1 MKLLITGDF
10 YVANHEAVT
19 IDDGL
24 KEVFTACDYRV
35 VNYEGPVADD
45 HYTVLP
51 LKSGPRLMQPTETK
65 QLLKELGVD
74 ALTLANNHIMDYG
87 EAGFNK
93 TVATLKDFTLF
104 GAGRWDEAYRLTT
117 IEKEGLKIGML
128 NFSELQFGMLID
140 EWTQGSNT
148 LGCAWVNHPR
158 VNQLIMESKKQV
170 DCLVAIVHAGVEMID
185 VPLPEWRDRY
195 REMIDLGCDAVI
207 AHHPHVVQGYET
219 YKGKPIAY
227 SLGNFCFS
235 MINKTNNT
243 EWYFGAIAV
252 LNIRKDSLTFNLV
265 GCQLDNGCLK
275 LADIPQ
281 WHEKRR
287 KLCEFLADKS
297 YMQKVNN
304 HCNQMM
310 YDYWSLFAMGGVI
323 SLKSLTLK
331 NIARMILKKYNS
343 VHLLNNIQCESH
355 RWCISRALRQDSLTG
370 EK

>member
-104 GAGRWDEAYRLTT
+104 GAGKWDEAYRLTT
-117 IEKEGLKIGML
+117 IEKEGLKIGLL

-170 DCLVAIVHAGVEMID
+170 DCLVAIVHAGLEMID
-185 VPLPEWRDRY
+185 VPLPEWRNRY
-195 REMIDLGCDAVI
+195 REMINLGCDAII
-207 AHHPHVVQGYET
+207 AHHPHVVQGFEIYND
-219 YKGKPIAY
+219 KPICY

-235 MINKTNNT
+235 GGVIPNT
-243 EWYFGAIAV
+243 EEWNIGALAILEFGANSIE
-252 LNIRKDSLTFNLV
+252 LTLK
-265 GCQLDNGCLK
+265 GCQLKKGHLSLVEPDIWQRKMDQLCLYLDKDNYL
-275 LADIPQ
+275 
-281 WHEKRR
+281 ER
-287 KLCEFLADKS
+287 
-297 YMQKVNN
+297 VNDS
-304 HCNQMM
+304 CKKMM
-310 YDYWSLFAMGGVI
+310 RDYWQLFAMGGLF
-323 SLKSLTLK
+323 SPEALSFK
-331 NIARMILKKYNS
+331 NLARIPLHKYNY

-355 RWCISRALRQDSLTG
+355 RWCICRALKN
-370 EK
+370 E